1 MAVSHL
7 TADEICKVRMMERN
21 CSFFTTGEFAKR
33 ANVSIRTIR
42 YYDKVGVLKPTAI
55 NESGYRLYSD
65 SDYAKLQK
73 ILSLK
78 FLGYSLEEITE
89 VTKNDKDSDYIKKSL
104 QLQLKLIQSKM
115 EHMKLIEQ
123 SITEASM
130 LLDKEDSFDWNRMIN
145 LIQVT
150 NIEKDLYSQYKDSKN
165 TSIRIKLHEDYKGNK
180 VGWFEW
186 IYSLLNIKPCDN
198 VLEIG
203 CGNGELWRV
212 NKDKLPDKV
221 NIILSDISPGMIH
234 DAKENIEES
243 TIFSYHIFDC
253 NHIPYKDE
261 SFDIVIANHMLF
273 YLKDRES
280 VFHEIKRVL
289 KRGGT
294 FICSTYGKEHM
305 KEISEL
311 VKEYDQRIMLSNVN
325 LYEIFGLDNGEKELE
340 EYFNSVEKLIYKD
353 FLKVNHWEPLIDYIM
368 SCHGNQLEYIKDDFS
383 DFIKRKLK
391 DKGYL
396 KITKDAGIFKNRK

>member
-1 MAVSHL
+1 M
-7 TADEICKVRMMERN
+7 EINRRYY
-21 CSFFTTGEFAKR
+21 TTGEFAKR

-42 YYDKVGVLKPTAI
+42 YYDKVGILKPTVI

-65 SDYAKLQK
+65 SDSAKLQK

-78 FLGYSLEEITE
+78 FLGYSLEDITDI
-89 VTKNDKDSDYIKKSL
+89 TKNDKDSDYIKKSL

-123 SITEASM
+123 SIIETTK
-130 LLDKEDSFDWNRMIN
+130 LLDKEDSFDWNRMVN

-165 TSIRIKLHEDYKGNK
+165 TSIRIKLHENYKANQL
-180 VGWFEW
+180 GWYEW
-186 IYSLLNIKPCDN
+186 IYSFIHIKSRDN

-212 NKDKLPDKV
+212 NKENLPDKV

-234 DAKENIEES
+234 DAKENIEDS
-243 TIFSYHIFDC
+243 AIFSYQIFDC

-261 SFDIVIANHMLF
+261 SFDIIIANHMLF

-289 KRGGT
+289 KPGGT

-325 LYEIFGLDNGEKELE
+325 LYEIFGLDNGKKELE
-340 EYFNSVEKLIYKD
+340 QYYDSVEMIRYND
-353 FLKVNHWEPLIDYIM
+353 YLKVNHAEPLCDYIM
-368 SCHGNQLEYIKDDFS
+368 SCHGNQLEYIKDDKDFS
-383 DFIKRKLK
+383 RFIERKLK
-391 DKGYL
+391 NKGYI
-396 KITKDAGIFKNRK
+396 KITKDAGIFKIR

>member
-1 MAVSHL
+1 M
-7 TADEICKVRMMERN
+7 EINRRY
-21 CSFFTTGEFAKR
+21 FTTGEFAKR

-42 YYDKVGVLKPTAI
+42 YYDKVGILKPTVI

-73 ILSLK
+73 VLSLK

-89 VTKNDKDSDYIKKSL
+89 ITKNDKDSDYIKKSL

-123 SITEASM
+123 SIKETSK
-130 LLDKEDSFDWNRMIN
+130 LLEKDDTLDWNRMIN

-165 TSIRIKLHEDYKGNK
+165 TSIRIKLHEEYKTNQM
-180 VGWFEW
+180 GWYEW
-186 IYSLLNIKPCDN
+186 IYSLLSIKSRDN

-212 NKDKLPDKV
+212 NNEKIPDKV

-234 DAKENIEES
+234 DAKENIGDS
-243 TIFSYHIFDC
+243 TKFSYQIFDC

-261 SFDIVIANHMLF
+261 SLDIIIANHMLF
-273 YLKDRES
+273 YLKDREH

-289 KRGGT
+289 KPGGT

-305 KEISEL
+305 KEINEL

-340 EYFNSVEKLIYKD
+340 QYFESVEKIRYND
-353 FLKVNHWEPLIDYIM
+353 YLKVNQAEPLLDYIM
-368 SCHGNQLEYIKDDFS
+368 SCHGNQLEYIKDDK
-383 DFIKRKLK
+383 DFNRFIERKLK
-391 DKGYL
+391 NKGYI
-396 KITKDAGIFKNRK
+396 KITKDAGIFKSIK

>member
-1 MAVSHL
+1 MPRCA
-7 TADEICKVRMMERN
+7 TGIKMEINRRY
-21 CSFFTTGEFAKR
+21 FTTGEFAKR

-42 YYDKVGVLKPTAI
+42 YYDNVGILKPTVI

-78 FLGYSLEEITE
+78 FLGYSLEDITE
-89 VTKNDKDSDYIKKSL
+89 ITKNDKDSDYIKKSL

-123 SITEASM
+123 SIIDTSK
-130 LLDKEDSFDWNRMIN
+130 LLEKEGSFEWNKMIN

-150 NIEKDLYSQYKDSKN
+150 NIERDLYSQYKDSKN
-165 TSIRIKLHEDYKGNK
+165 TSVRIKLHEDYKVNPL
-180 VGWFEW
+180 GWYEW
-186 IYSLLNIKPCDN
+186 IYSLLNIKSSDN

-212 NKDKLPDKV
+212 NRVKLPENV
-221 NIILSDISPGMIH
+221 SIILSDISPGMIH
-234 DAKENIEES
+234 DAKENIEDFS
-243 TIFSYHIFDC
+243 KFSYQIFDC

-261 SFDIVIANHMLF
+261 SFDMLIANHMLF
-273 YLKDRES
+273 YLKDRAS
-280 VFHEIKRVL
+280 IFHEIKRVL
-289 KRGGT
+289 KPGGT

-325 LYEIFGLDNGEKELE
+325 LYEIFGLDNGEIELKQ
-340 EYFNSVEKLIYKD
+340 YFTSVEKLKYKD
-353 FLKVNHWEPLIDYIM
+353 FLKINQSDPLVDYIM

-383 DFIKRKLK
+383 NFVKRKLK

-396 KITKDAGIFKNRK
+396 KITKDAGIFKIIK

>member
-1 MAVSHL
+1 
-7 TADEICKVRMMERN
+7 MERN
-21 CSFFTTGEFAKR
+21 RRYYTTGEFAKR

-42 YYDKVGVLKPTAI
+42 YYDKVGILKPTVI

-65 SDYAKLQK
+65 SDYGKLQK

-78 FLGYSLEEITE
+78 FLGYSLEDITE
-89 VTKNDKDSDYIKKSL
+89 ITKNDKDSDYIKKSL
-104 QLQLKLIQSKM
+104 QLQLELIQSKM

-123 SITEASM
+123 SIIETSK
-130 LLDKEDSFDWNRMIN
+130 LLDKGDSFDWSKMIN

-165 TSIRIKLHEDYKGNK
+165 TSIRIKLHEDYKVNQL
-180 VGWFEW
+180 GWYEW
-186 IYSLLNIKPCDN
+186 IYSCINIKSRDN

-212 NKDKLPDKV
+212 NKDKLPRDV
-221 NIILSDISPGMIH
+221 NITLSDISPGMIH
-234 DAKENIEES
+234 DAKENIKDS
-243 TIFSYHIFDC
+243 TLFSYQIFDC

-261 SFDIVIANHMLF
+261 SFDILIANHMLF
-273 YLKDRES
+273 YLKDREA

-289 KRGGT
+289 KPGGT

-311 VKEYDQRIMLSNVN
+311 VREYDQRIMLSNVN
-325 LYEIFGLDNGEKELE
+325 LYEIFGLDNGKEELE
-340 EYFNSVEKLIYKD
+340 RYFDSVEKIKYYD
-353 FLKVNHWEPLIDYIM
+353 YLKVNHAEPIFDYIM
-368 SCHGNQLEYIKDDFS
+368 SCHGNQLEYIKEDTE
-383 DFIKRKLK
+383 FIRFIERKLK
-391 DKGYL
+391 NKEYI
-396 KITKDAGIFKNRK
+396 KITKDAGIFKVR

>member
-1 MAVSHL
+1 M
-7 TADEICKVRMMERN
+7 N
-21 CSFFTTGEFAKR
+21 PSFFTTGEFAKR

-42 YYDKVGVLKPTAI
+42 YYDKVGILKPTVI
-55 NESGYRLYSD
+55 NESGYRLYSE
-65 SDYAKLQK
+65 SDYARLQK

-89 VTKNDKDSDYIKKSL
+89 ITKNDKDSDYIKKSL
-104 QLQLKLIQSKM
+104 QLQLRLIKTKM
-115 EHMKLIEQ
+115 EHMQLMEQ
-123 SITEASM
+123 SIIETTR
-130 LLDKEDSFDWNRMIN
+130 LLDKGDALDWNRMIN

-150 NIEKDLYSQYKDSKN
+150 NLEKDLYSQYKDSRN
-165 TSIRIKLHEDYKGNK
+165 TSIRIKLHEDYSINK
-180 VGWFEW
+180 TGWFEW
-186 IYSLLNIKPCDN
+186 IYSLLAIKPGDN

-212 NKDKLPDKV
+212 NRDKLPK
-221 NIILSDISPGMIH
+221 NAKIILSDLSPGMIH
-234 DAKENIEES
+234 DAKENLGNS
-243 TIFSYHIFDC
+243 PIFYYQIFDC
-253 NHIPYKDE
+253 STIPYKDE
-261 SFDIVIANHMLF
+261 SFDLIIANHMLF

-305 KEISEL
+305 KEISAL

-340 EYFNSVEKLIYKD
+340 QYFNSVEKLTYED
-353 FLKVNHWEPLIDYIM
+353 YLKVNQSEPLIDYIM
-368 SCHGNQLEYIKDDFS
+368 SCHGNQLEYMKDDFS
-383 DFIKRKLK
+383 DFINRKLK
-391 DKGYL
+391 NKGYL
-396 KITKDAGIFKNRK
+396 KITKDAGIFKSIK